1 MCLRSR
7 PWTALHSPD
16 DPIWAPFLELAEF
29 NSIPPWTS
37 LECLGKALSEFIQ
50 KLPHRYS
57 GVLLLKQ
64 INHQSSVP
72 SSVCVWEAV
81 PIARVAAP
89 TEDSWLKEME
99 VWRKKRGTYRGGQS
113 EASGFLL
120 ILRESERC
128 TDDTFK
134 LVFHLQKQSNI
145 SQRRFLS
152 CMACKQYRCFGNHDY
167 LIWVQWECQKRTKWF
182 KQELLWLPQPIDSV
196 NCVPAKEFVLLSRVR

>member
-113 EASGFLL
+113 EVSGFLL
-120 ILRESERC
+120 ILRESERWYFQSSFSP
-128 TDDTFK
+128 TEAK
-134 LVFHLQKQSNI
+134 QHLSKAVSFLYGLQTIQMFRK
-145 SQRRFLS
+145 SQLS
-152 CMACKQYRCFGNHDY
+152 D
-167 LIWVQWECQKRTKWF
+167 
-182 KQELLWLPQPIDSV
+182 
-196 NCVPAKEFVLLSRVR
+196 LSAVRMPEKDQMI